1 MALRHPTAQLLSYSR
16 SCRYTNTQPS
26 LAQNLPLSADTVHFV
41 PKGMNVLIRFS
52 AAGVRDECRK
62 KLEIGCPPPLDEI
75 LATIGRLTCE
85 GLAVSLR
92 IQLVIYEDPALTI
105 ANRAALAGAKH
116 ISLEYLKMATQEK
129 RQTLDRISA
138 ATGENVWDVMTQR
151 GITRIGRD
159 YTLIASAKCEFVRR
173 AKQLCHD
180 SGIRFGAG
188 DTEFIHLS
196 VRLDCCN
203 GSGYFLENCTQ
214 FRSNFVG
221 ILTRHEQGNQKR

>member
-1 MALRHPTAQLLSYSR
+1 
-16 SCRYTNTQPS
+16 
-26 LAQNLPLSADTVHFV
+26 
-41 PKGMNVLIRFS
+41 VLIRFS

-92 IQLVIYEDPALTI
+92 IQPVIPGHEDPGLTI

-116 ISLEYLKMATQEK
+116 ISFEYLKMATQEK

-138 ATGENVWDVMTQR
+138 ATGENVWDVMKQR

-159 YTLIASAKCEFVRR
+159 YT
-173 AKQLCHD
+173 
-180 SGIRFGAG
+180 
-188 DTEFIHLS
+188 
-196 VRLDCCN
+196 RL
-203 GSGYFLENCTQ
+203 
-214 FRSNFVG
+214 
-221 ILTRHEQGNQKR
+221 